1 MAEQRDSAVQTGSHG
16 DVSLVRHGQLSQLHA
31 VPVVCKRLTTTARL
45 ALARLAHT
53 RGTHAHGIHTRGT
66 HTPGTHMPGTHTCGT
81 HARGTHTC
89 ALSTVT
95 ENQNRGVP

>member
-1 MAEQRDSAVQTGSHG
+1 MAERRDSAVQTGSHG

-31 VPVVCKRLTTTARL
+31 VPVVCKRLTTA
-45 ALARLAHT
+45 AHLAHT
-53 RGTHAHGIHTRGT
+53 CGTHARGIHTRGT
-66 HTPGTHMPGTHTCGT
+66 HTPGTHTCGT

>member
-1 MAEQRDSAVQTGSHG
+1 MAERRDSAVQTGSHG

-31 VPVVCKRLTTTARL
+31 VPVVCKRLTTA
-45 ALARLAHT
+45 ARLAHT
-53 RGTHAHGIHTRGT
+53 R
-66 HTPGTHMPGTHTCGT
+66 GT